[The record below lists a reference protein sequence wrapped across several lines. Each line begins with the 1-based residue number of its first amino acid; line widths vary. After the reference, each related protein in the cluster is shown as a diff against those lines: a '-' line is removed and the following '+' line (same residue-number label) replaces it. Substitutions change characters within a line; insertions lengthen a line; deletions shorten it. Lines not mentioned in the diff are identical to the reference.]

1 MAREIAQCEVDGVGC
16 CCKRLQTFLFKLQ
29 IFFQTKQFKISTQ
42 NTTLHHNAVKRFA
55 FQMLNQ
61 HILG

>member
-1 MAREIAQCEVDGVGC
+1 MISS
-16 CCKRLQTFLFKLQ
+16 FFKTAN
-29 IFFQTKQFKISTQ
+29 IFQTRQFKISTQ

>member
-1 MAREIAQCEVDGVGC
+1 MISS
-16 CCKRLQTFLFKLQ
+16 FFKTAN
-29 IFFQTKQFKISTQ
+29 IFQTKQFKISTQ